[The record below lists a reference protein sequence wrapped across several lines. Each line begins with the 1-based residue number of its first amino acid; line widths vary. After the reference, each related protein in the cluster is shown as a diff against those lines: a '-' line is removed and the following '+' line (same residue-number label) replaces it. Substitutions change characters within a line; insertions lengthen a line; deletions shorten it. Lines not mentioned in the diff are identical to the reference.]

1 MLIAIMRLQ
10 HPFSIISQK
19 LTTNLCQRIIDLV
32 DPTKN
37 MDVAATRVTSGRRR
51 SLLAW
56 HVDPSFV

>member
-19 LTTNLCQRIIDLV
+19 FSTNLCQRIIDLL
-32 DPTKN
+32 DSTKT
-37 MDVAATRVTSGRRR
+37 MVVAVTPVTSGRRQ

-56 HVDPSFV
+56 YIAPSFV

>member
-19 LTTNLCQRIIDLV
+19 FTTNLCQRIIDLV

>member
-19 LTTNLCQRIIDLV
+19 FTTNLFQRIIDLV
-32 DPTKN
+32 DSTKT
-37 MDVAATRVTSGRRR
+37 MYTAVAPVTSGRRR

-56 HVDPSFV
+56 YVDPSFV

>member
-10 HPFSIISQK
+10 QPFSIISQK
-19 LTTNLCQRIIDLV
+19 FTLNLCQRIIDLV
-32 DPTKN
+32 DSTKP
-37 MDVAATRVTSGRRR
+37 MDTAVAPVTSGRRR